1 MWHSPRWLCRLIVA
15 CHKLWTLLLLL
26 ELSTSV
32 MGIAG
37 MQQAACGMRHK
48 VSCTSRLGG
57 SCFSEWKFEI
67 KNKFMYPVQQQP
79 SNLIPWH
86 MAQIMNSCCAHK
98 RATSARPSMLL
109 LSFPPLQQLLSL
121 CLSLLFTSHLP
132 QFTECQIAMTI
143 CGRLWRA
150 CAADATKNATYT
162 MPVPLVQH

>member
-37 MQQAACGMRHK
+37 MQQAVYGMRHK

-57 SCFSEWKFEI
+57 SCFGECKFEI
-67 KNKFMYPVQQQP
+67 KNKFMYPVLQP

-98 RATSARPSMLL
+98 RATSARPSRRLL
-109 LSFPPLQQLLSL
+109 LSFPPLQQLP
-121 CLSLLFTSHLP
+121 LSLLFTSHLQ
-132 QFTECQIAMTI
+132 QFSECQIAMTI

-162 MPVPLVQH
+162 MHIPLVQH